1 MQRFASGG
9 CRFSLL
15 TENFYSM
22 KTNIKTSATNNT
34 KARGKE
40 LRAKQTFENQ
50 TYGKRLCPGRMIALV
65 SLLCTALVAGARPVA
80 VETDSVKA
88 VETDSIKAVETDSVK
103 AVEAVSYEHIPDRLT
118 DEDFRE
124 VAEELGVEVAAIKAV
139 VEIEA
144 GAKHE
149 GFWANGKPIINFDLS
164 MFRKFAARNKINL
177 SRYQRSHAVV
187 FAKPNRARYGS
198 YQAAQQAR
206 LDAARTIDDKTAIEG
221 TFWGM
226 FQLGGFN
233 WKVCGT
239 SSPDEFVRLMSRSER
254 DQLELFAEFIRETG
268 MLPLLKAKNWSA
280 FARRFNGPSYARR
293 GYHTRLARAYAK
305 HKAKK

>member
-15 TENFYSM
+15 TEKFYSM

-34 KARGKE
+34 NARGKE

-50 TYGKRLCPGRMIALV
+50 MYGKRLCPGRMIALV
-65 SLLCTALVAGARPVA
+65 SLLCTALVAGAGPVA
-80 VETDSVKA
+80 VESDSA
-88 VETDSIKAVETDSVK
+88 KAVETDSVK

>member
-15 TENFYSM
+15 TEKFYSM

-50 TYGKRLCPGRMIALV
+50 TCGKRLCPGRMIALV
-65 SLLCTALVAGARPVA
+65 SLLCAALVAGAGPIA
-80 VETDSVKA
+80 VESDSAKA
-88 VETDSIKAVETDSVK
+88 VENDSAKAVESDSVK

-124 VAEELGVEVAAIKAV
+124 VAEELGVEVAAVKAV

-280 FARRFNGPSYARR
+280 FARRFNGPTYARR

>member
-1 MQRFASGG
+1 
-9 CRFSLL
+9 
-15 TENFYSM
+15 M

-50 TYGKRLCPGRMIALV
+50 TYGKRLFPGRMIALV
-65 SLLCTALVAGARPVA
+65 SLLCTALVAGAGPVA
-80 VETDSVKA
+80 VESDSVKA
-88 VETDSIKAVETDSVK
+88 VENDSVK

-305 HKAKK
+305 YKAKK

>member
-15 TENFYSM
+15 TEKFDSM

-34 KARGKE
+34 NARGKE

-50 TYGKRLCPGRMIALV
+50 TCGKWLCPGRKIALV
-65 SLLCTALVAGARPVA
+65 SLLCAALVAGAGPVA
-80 VETDSVKA
+80 VESDSAKA
-88 VETDSIKAVETDSVK
+88 VENDSIKAVENDSVK

-124 VAEELGVEVAAIKAV
+124 VAEELGVEVAAVKAV